1 MATQLNKQNNA
12 QKYKDKNAENLTG
25 KFEKIASKQ
34 KRSETQRNEKTTTAK
49 KRRLTLK
56 QNVKEKFYKLQRL
69 ACNICTASFENNRQ
83 F

>member
-34 KRSETQRNEKTTTAK
+34 KRSETQRNEKPP
-49 KRRLTLK
+49 RRK
-56 QNVKEKFYKLQRL
+56 
-69 ACNICTASFENNRQ
+69 SDD
-83 F
+83 